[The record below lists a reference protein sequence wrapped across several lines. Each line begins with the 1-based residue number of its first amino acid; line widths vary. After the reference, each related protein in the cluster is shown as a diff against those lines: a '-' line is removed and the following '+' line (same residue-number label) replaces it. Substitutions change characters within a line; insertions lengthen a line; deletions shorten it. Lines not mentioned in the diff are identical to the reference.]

1 MALLK
6 DNWLV
11 SALSVG
17 DQALSPRGKSF
28 NSGCVLF
35 PKRDRLHPYL
45 SHFARSALELGSI
58 DALASF
64 PLTKTMVLRFHNFL
78 HFETVGS
85 FTLVVVVRTWYH

>member
-17 DQALSPRGKSF
+17 DQALSHTGKSF

-45 SHFARSALELGSI
+45 SHFARLALESGSI
-58 DALASF
+58 DALASI
-64 PLTKTMVLRFHNFL
+64 PLTMVLRFHNFL

-85 FTLVVVVRTWYH
+85 LTLVVVVRTWYH

>member
-11 SALSVG
+11 GALSVG

-35 PKRDRLHPYL
+35 PRDRLHLYL
-45 SHFARSALELGSI
+45 SHFVRVALELGSI
-58 DALASF
+58 DALASI

-78 HFETVGS
+78 HFVTVGS
-85 FTLVVVVRTWYH
+85 LTRVVVVRTWYH